1 MVKGQG
7 PVLQIA
13 EGHTID
19 LPEEV
24 HHTLTERTNPT
35 WPTTWF
41 VPRLTGE
48 GNFSDVYSVMANWG
62 ANHGAI
68 SFGHIGADLIT
79 LASMLRIPVSMHNV
93 EEEKIFRPSTWN
105 AFGENKESSDYRAC
119 DNFGPLYK

>member
-1 MVKGQG
+1 MSRINIIKGQG

-13 EGHTID
+13 EGQTIE

-48 GNFSDVYSVMANWG
+48 GNFKDVY
-62 ANHGAI
+62 
-68 SFGHIGADLIT
+68 
-79 LASMLRIPVSMHNV
+79 R
-93 EEEKIFRPSTWN
+93 
-105 AFGENKESSDYRAC
+105 
-119 DNFGPLYK
+119 